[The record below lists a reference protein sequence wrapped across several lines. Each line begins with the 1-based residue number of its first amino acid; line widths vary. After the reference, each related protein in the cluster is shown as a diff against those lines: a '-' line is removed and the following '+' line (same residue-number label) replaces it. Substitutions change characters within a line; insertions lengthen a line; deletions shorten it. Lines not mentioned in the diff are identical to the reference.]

1 MAIFNAGDKVVR
13 QEHYRDGQW
22 AISCAQNDRAADEV
36 FTVESAAE
44 GDISLCGVDMVWD
57 ASCFRLATGL
67 EAELR
72 KCCGTVADKPNLEK
86 VVKQL
91 SDEVTELKHTI
102 DVQDQDLAEAE
113 SKLKSIK
120 EYASI
125 ADRQRTEAEDLRD
138 AAVAAAK
145 SLGDEVQKLR
155 EDRRMWRMN
164 AAEWDGLF
172 MALSAGVEDIDLG
185 QLVTQL
191 DQIGRMADEQ
201 GNGAD
206 ARLCF
211 DAAQVVA
218 MVEHTLDKL
227 LDE

>member
-1 MAIFNAGDKVVR
+1 MANEIKTPVRYDGEYIRDANNEPVGLADAVEIVEALNAARPSDMDFVSEKEDAFNRGVAFGREEVADLK
-13 QEHYRDGQW
+13 
-22 AISCAQNDRAADEV
+22 AQLGFAKTLADE
-36 FTVESAAE
+36 S
-44 GDISLCGVDMVWD
+44 
-57 ASCFRLATGL
+57 
-67 EAELR
+67 
-72 KCCGTVADKPNLEK
+72 N
-86 VVKQL
+86 
-91 SDEVTELKHTI
+91 
-102 DVQDQDLAEAE
+102 DQ
-113 SKLKSIK
+113 
-120 EYASI
+120 
-125 ADRQRTEAEDLRD
+125 RD
-138 AAVAAAK
+138 AAVIAAK
-145 SLGDEVQKLR
+145 ALGDEVQKLR

-191 DQIGRMADEQ
+191 DLIGRMADEQ

-211 DAAQVVA
+211 DASQVVA